1 MAIFFLQK
9 IICSKIRQYFHQKY
23 CTIFS
28 VVSVTIYIDVIFFE
42 NLIMN
47 CIILYATSI
56 ILKIKVKVIRLL
68 ISSAIGALYAI
79 ILYISKMSIYNSLIS
94 KTILAV
100 IMLYIAFKPQNIKKL
115 CKEILIFYLTSFV
128 FGGVALY
135 LIYFINPKQISIKN
149 GMFAGENILKIII
162 LGGIVAFIVIK
173 ISFKIIKT
181 KMNSKDMFCD
191 IHIQIG
197 DKNIRTKA
205 MLDTGNLVKE
215 PITNT
220 PVIIVESS
228 LLYDILPK
236 EILNNLDNILKGD
249 LTNIPEEIQEQYL
262 PKLRCIPF
270 SSLGKQN
277 GMLLGIRAEK
287 LEVSKDDEVK
297 VTKNIIVGIYE
308 KSLTKRGEYRALI
321 GIELV

>member
-1 MAIFFLQK
+1 MI
-9 IICSKIRQYFHQKY
+9 
-23 CTIFS
+23 
-28 VVSVTIYIDVIFFE
+28 SVTIYIDVIFFE

-149 GMFAGENILKIII
+149 GMFAGENVLKIII

-197 DKNIRTKA
+197 DKYNRTKT
-205 MLDTGNLVKE
+205 MLDTENLVKE